1 MFGVI
6 KQLEM
11 KSCCWDIAVLGILFC
26 SLYAVSFWCCAIRC
40 RRQVTGRLMA
50 VLRGYNTT
58 PHTVGP
64 RSRAHV
70 EL

>member
-11 KSCCWDIAVLGILFC
+11 ESCCWDIAVLGILCC
-26 SLYAVSFWCCAIRC
+26 SLYAVSFWCCAMRC

-50 VLRGYNTT
+50 VPRGCNTT
-58 PHTVGP
+58 PHPVGP
-64 RSRAHV
+64 RSRAFL